1 MTLVVLPDVT
11 AKTALVTGAASGI
24 GAALVEQL
32 CAGGAAVVAVDI
44 QAEALSDLA
53 AAHGCTT
60 LVVDI
65 ATEQANR
72 DMVAAAAQAVGSL
85 DLVFLNGGVLGRTRE
100 EQGQP
105 YRVGDLDLDQ
115 YRKVMAVNTDSV
127 IFGTVAVAPSM
138 NSGGGII
145 ITASAAGL
153 VPWKPTPFYS
163 ATKHAVVGWVR
174 AVADSLAE
182 QNLSINAICPGGVAT
197 ALLGLSADA
206 AKTVPR
212 LLDPTTV
219 AQVAIQ
225 TALGGATGTAVS
237 VVANRE
243 PVTQTHSFTTIPGFP

>member
-1 MTLVVLPDVT
+1 
-11 AKTALVTGAASGI
+11 
-24 GAALVEQL
+24 
-32 CAGGAAVVAVDI
+32 
-44 QAEALSDLA
+44 
-53 AAHGCTT
+53 
-60 LVVDI
+60 
-65 ATEQANR
+65 
-72 DMVAAAAQAVGSL
+72 
-85 DLVFLNGGVLGRTRE
+85 VLGRTRE

-219 AQVAIQ
+219 AQAAIQ